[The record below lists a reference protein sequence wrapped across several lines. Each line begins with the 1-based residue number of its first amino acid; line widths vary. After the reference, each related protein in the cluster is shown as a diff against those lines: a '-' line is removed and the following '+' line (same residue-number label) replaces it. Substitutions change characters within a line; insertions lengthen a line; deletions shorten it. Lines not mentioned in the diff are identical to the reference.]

1 MEEFEKMGKQGAE
14 IEELLKQLLDEIV
27 SNRSSLARVEESM
40 RELKT
45 TTDGSVKRIEAVK
58 KKMDAPPPP
67 PLPPLSGTYL
77 LSSGKAAT
85 GKSPPTTE
93 KMVDLAV
100 SGNNLRMETRS

>member
-14 IEELLKQLLDEIV
+14 IEELLKQLLDEIA

-67 PLPPLSGTYL
+67 PLPPLSGTV
-77 LSSGKAAT
+77 T
-85 GKSPPTTE
+85 PH
-93 KMVDLAV
+93 V
-100 SGNNLRMETRS
+100 SKPHDYVNHMFMRL